1 MQITYDIFSLYTY
14 VLTFYPFFLAFY
26 LASILTFYLASI
38 QAFILAFYLA
48 SILTFFLTFCLDL
61 SGILSDICSDIL
73 FGDMEFRSRRRHKLG
88 EEQQGGSEC
97 ELREPGTSLG
107 ENLEAFTWQAGKH
120 SKTIQR

>member
-48 SILTFFLTFCLDL
+48 SILTFCLDL